1 MERKSAQL
9 IGIRGLM
16 LVLLSASVL
25 VTLATCLVVAHGV
38 LRDALIHSALESHKA
53 YAYKVAS
60 GIDQFI
66 HSVHERLQYSSQLIG
81 SGFTDRALAQ
91 AEVKRLQVQDSELQI
106 VITADASGNIL
117 DGYPRLDFAK
127 AVKLANAVR
136 RAASAGRPLVSQAFI
151 SPAGHFSV
159 LISNPV
165 RDSAGNVLGLI
176 GGVVNLREDGVM
188 SNLLGG
194 HQLADAF
201 AFVVD
206 ENLQILYHPD
216 ATRLGAVLS
225 TSATAHAALRGGQE
239 GELEATDYRGIPML
253 AGYAEVKG
261 AHWAVV
267 TQQPRDNALHPLR
280 NLMHEMLFK
289 LLPVSLLG
297 LALMLVVSTW
307 VTRPLRQLANS
318 AQHVPE
324 LAASRELHAVNAWYA
339 EAAAIRSALV
349 SGIQS
354 LDQKIS
360 SLNHA
365 AESDP
370 LTGLVNRRGM
380 NAALAILDTQAQPYC
395 ALALD
400 IDHFKRVNDT
410 WGHDVGDVALQH
422 IAGIIQSCSRAG
434 DLACRA
440 GGEEF
445 CLLLPDTGL
454 QMATEIAERIRT
466 TIATS
471 PLDKVGAMTISIG
484 VACRSCAEQTS
495 SAILKCADERLYKAK
510 ETGRNRVVSADW
522 PLVDEQPA

>member
-1 MERKSAQL
+1 MVRINARY

-16 LVLLSASVL
+16 LSLLSASVL
-25 VTLATCLVVAHGV
+25 VTLVTCLVVAYGV
-38 LRDALIHSALESHKA
+38 LRDALIHSALESHRA

-60 GIDQFI
+60 GIDAFI
-66 HSVHERLQYSSQLIG
+66 DSVHERLQYSSQLIG
-81 SGFTDRALAQ
+81 EDFTHLSLAK
-91 AEVKRLQVQDSELQI
+91 AEAKRLQVQDSELEVVI
-106 VITADASGNIL
+106 VADASGLIL
-117 DGYPRLDFAK
+117 GGYPQLDFSK
-127 AVKLANAVR
+127 AEKLSEAVR
-136 RAASAGRPLVSQAFI
+136 QAATARRPLVSQALT
-151 SPAGHFSV
+151 SPDGTFSV
-159 LISNPV
+159 LISNPIL
-165 RDSAGNVLGLI
+165 DGNGDVLGVLGGLVKLREGGAMSILI
-176 GGVVNLREDGVM
+176 GR
-188 SNLLGG
+188 

-216 ATRLGAVLS
+216 PARLGAVLS
-225 TSATAHAALRGGQE
+225 SSATAHAALRGGE
-239 GELEATDYRGIPML
+239 GELEATDYRGVPML

-267 TQQPRDNALHPLR
+267 TQQPRENALHPLR
-280 NLMHEMLFK
+280 ALMHDMLLK

-297 LALMLVVSTW
+297 LLLILAVSTL
-307 VTRPLRQLANS
+307 VTRPLRQLARS
-318 AQHVPE
+318 AQQVPD
-324 LAASRELHAVNAWYA
+324 LDASRELKTLNAWYA
-339 EAAAIRSALV
+339 EAAAIRYALMAGV
-349 SGIQS
+349 RS

-360 SLNHA
+360 NLNHI

-370 LTGLVNRRGM
+370 LTGLINRRGM
-380 NAALAILDTQAQPYC
+380 NAALTILDQQGQQYC

-422 IAGIIQSCSRAG
+422 IASIIQSCSRAD

-445 CLLLPDTGL
+445 CLLLPDTSL
-454 QMATEIAERIRT
+454 QLATDIAERIRT

-484 VACRSCAEQTS
+484 VACRETTEQVS
-495 SAILKCADERLYKAK
+495 SAVLKSADERLYMAK
-510 ETGRNRVVSADW
+510 KTGRNKVVA
-522 PLVDEQPA
+522 QG